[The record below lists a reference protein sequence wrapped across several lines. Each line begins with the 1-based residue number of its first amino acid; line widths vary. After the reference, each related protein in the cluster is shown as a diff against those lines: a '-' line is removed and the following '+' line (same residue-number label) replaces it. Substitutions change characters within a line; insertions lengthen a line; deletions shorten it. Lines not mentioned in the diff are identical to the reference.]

1 MGHAVNSER
10 AYRLLRQQMDHNVS
24 GVPETPAIMSILKLL
39 YSPEEAELAR
49 QLPTHPKALT
59 DLAKRLTVPEDEL
72 QDKLT
77 ELARRGLVLD
87 IERKG
92 QRYYALP
99 PVLGGIFE
107 FVLMR
112 TRDDLPVEEL
122 SRLFDEYMNGEEVFP
137 RAAYAGETQ
146 FARAFVHEE
155 ALPPDDHT
163 EILDWERVT
172 KIIETASCI
181 SIALCPCRHKNG
193 HLGKACGAPVRTCI
207 SLNGGAETMIHSGI
221 AERIDAKEA
230 LRIVE
235 ECKAAGLA
243 QCGDNVQRHV
253 TFLCNCCGCCCTMIH
268 AMRTFNLSHAII
280 SSNWIAEC
288 DSRECKACGECVKAC
303 PLGAITIKSGGEGRQ
318 SPESGLTARSP
329 FEGGQGG
336 CAQVDD
342 SLCLGC
348 GVCCTTCKSGG
359 IRMKPREQRVLTP
372 ENVFHKT
379 VRMAIERG
387 KLADLLFEDPERLSH
402 RALGG
407 ILRVLEKTPPWK
419 AAMAVKPLR
428 SAFLSGLLRLQ

>member
-10 AYRLLRQQMDHNVS
+10 AYRLLREQMDHNVS

-49 QLPTHPKALT
+49 QLPTQPKALP
-59 DLAKRLTVPEDEL
+59 DLARRLAMPEDEL

-155 ALPPDDHT
+155 ALPTDDHT

-235 ECKAAGLA
+235 ESKAAGLA

-268 AMRTFNLSHAII
+268 AMRTFNLRHAII
-280 SSNWIAEC
+280 SSNWIAEG
-288 DSRECKACGECVKAC
+288 DSRKCKACGKCVKAC
-303 PLGAITIKSGGEGRQ
+303 PLGAITIKSGGEGRC
-318 SPESGLTARSP
+318 SP

-407 ILRVLEKTPPWK
+407 ILRILEKTPPWK

-428 SAFLSGLLRLQ
+428 SAFFGAIIRLK